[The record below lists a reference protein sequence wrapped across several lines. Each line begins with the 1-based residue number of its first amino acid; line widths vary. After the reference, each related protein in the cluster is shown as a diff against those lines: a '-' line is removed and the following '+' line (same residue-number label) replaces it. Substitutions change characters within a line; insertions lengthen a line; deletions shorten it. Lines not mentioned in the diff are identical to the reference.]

1 MSNTPASPTAICFD
15 LDDTLIDDTGASSAG
30 LHALMERLGHP
41 DFGAARSLWDVQT
54 EISFS
59 AYLRGRLSLEQQ
71 RRERVRALAVQT
83 GHADITDQHCD
94 ELYQQYLAAHRA
106 SWQLFPDTV
115 PTLRALGAAGYRLAV
130 LTNGPEALQ
139 HPKLQ
144 ALELSSYFHTV
155 VCADTA
161 GAGKPEPHIF
171 RVTAQRLGVDPY
183 SCWHVGDQ
191 PQSDG
196 LGAVSSGMHPVII
209 DRTRR
214 TEFSGV
220 TTIGSLDELLSLIGL
235 PSATPARSL

>member
-1 MSNTPASPTAICFD
+1 TSIHASYPEDTPLCGAYVLPVIVTGYRCHVLSFPSLGGTMSNTPATPTAICFD

-115 PTLRALGAAGYRLAV
+115 PTLRALGSAGYRLA
-130 LTNGPEALQ
+130 
-139 HPKLQ
+139 
-144 ALELSSYFHTV
+144 
-155 VCADTA
+155 
-161 GAGKPEPHIF
+161 
-171 RVTAQRLGVDPY
+171 
-183 SCWHVGDQ
+183 
-191 PQSDG
+191 
-196 LGAVSSGMHPVII
+196 
-209 DRTRR
+209 
-214 TEFSGV
+214 
-220 TTIGSLDELLSLIGL
+220 
-235 PSATPARSL
+235 